1 MRIYDEGGQAS
12 LFAPDG
18 FAGRMSPACSA
29 AASPKGRTSGSSWN
43 RSPELQAIPYLSLN
57 LTPGAGNLLGNY
69 EWELHSPWR
78 GRSSTL
84 NTGPA
89 PPSGDAGCSL
99 SLILQDNPPR
109 KYYLTRRACLG
120 ILRRAKER
128 GKPLPPQLHAALL
141 VQAGLAAWDECGLA
155 DTRDITA
162 GFSAGAGASAGS
174 IGYSERAAPTLKA
187 GQSGN
192 RMPSVLCLNDQ
203 GGSVM
208 DCTEDKTG
216 TLRAQQHGHQP
227 LVFENHGIDSRYTG
241 PHPIVPTLSARAGTG
256 GNNLPLALQPEPTMC
271 ICGNAID
278 RQPRNGGNGIGIQND
293 VAYTLTSADRHA
305 IFRRQRV
312 DKFREDDTASTQSAR
327 QGKDATDL
335 ICQPSR
341 DTLAVFLIR
350 RLTPLECE
358 RLQGFPDGWTDLPGA
373 SDSGTRPWVIVS
385 QCHAW
390 SISWR
395 ASPGRRRGADIVAYA
410 CFPAKSLLLL
420 VMAIY
425 RRDRYTCVTKQKG
438 GQSMEENVKN
448 LCAPI
453 PAGLH
458 ARVREEQEVSG
469 KTLGQYMAWLIQTFY
484 DNQKEET
491 TMSGDKRTVAFQV
504 PGELFER
511 FKDYLQEKGIKQ
523 NAFFLDC
530 IHRAL
535 AEAQEECKAAGDTAN
550 EGHVEQEGRLPEEA
564 VAETEGETDGCD
576 EDTEES
582 STEG

>member
-18 FAGRMSPACSA
+18 SAGRMSPACSA
-29 AASPKGRTSGSSWN
+29 AASLKGRTSGSSWN
-43 RSPELQAIPYLSLN
+43 RSPELQTIPYLSLD

-99 SLILQDNPPR
+99 SRILQDNPPR

-305 IFRRQRV
+305 IFA
-312 DKFREDDTASTQSAR
+312 AS
-327 QGKDATDL
+327 
-335 ICQPSR
+335 
-341 DTLAVFLIR
+341 
-350 RLTPLECE
+350 
-358 RLQGFPDGWTDLPGA
+358 GWTN
-373 SDSGTRPWVIVS
+373 SE
-385 QCHAW
+385 
-390 SISWR
+390 R
-395 ASPGRRRGADIVAYA
+395 AIPPPPRVPVRGRM
-410 CFPAKSLLLL
+410 P
-420 VMAIY
+420 
-425 RRDRYTCVTKQKG
+425 
-438 GQSMEENVKN
+438 
-448 LCAPI
+448 PI
-453 PAGLH
+453 
-458 ARVREEQEVSG
+458 
-469 KTLGQYMAWLIQTFY
+469 
-484 DNQKEET
+484 
-491 TMSGDKRTVAFQV
+491 
-504 PGELFER
+504 
-511 FKDYLQEKGIKQ
+511 
-523 NAFFLDC
+523 
-530 IHRAL
+530 
-535 AEAQEECKAAGDTAN
+535 
-550 EGHVEQEGRLPEEA
+550 
-564 VAETEGETDGCD
+564 
-576 EDTEES
+576 
-582 STEG
+582 

>member
-18 FAGRMSPACSA
+18 SAGRMSPACSA
-29 AASPKGRTSGSSWN
+29 AASLKGRTSGSSWN
-43 RSPELQAIPYLSLN
+43 RSPELQTIPYLSLD

-128 GKPLPPQLHAALL
+128 GKPLPPQLHRALL
-141 VQAGLAAWDECGLA
+141 VQAGLASQDESGLTGAPGLA
-155 DTRDITA
+155 A

-174 IGYSERAAPTLKA
+174 IGYSERVAPTLKA

-208 DCTEDKTG
+208 DCSKDVAG

-227 LVFENHGIDSRYTG
+227 LVFENHGVDSRYTG
-241 PHPIVPTLSARAGTG
+241 PHPVCPTLSARAGTG
-256 GNNLPLALQPEPTMC
+256 GNNLPLALQPEPVIC
-271 ICGNAID
+271 ICGNA
-278 RQPRNGGNGIGIQND
+278 IGIQND

-335 ICQPSR
+335 VYQPGH
-341 DTLAVFLIR
+341 DAPAALLIR
-350 RLTPLECE
+350 RLTPQECE
-358 RLQGFPDGWTDLPGA
+358 ALQGFPPGWTDLPGA
-373 SDSGTRPWVIVS
+373 SDSARYKALGNSVAIPCVEYIM
-385 QCHAW
+385 AG
-390 SISWR
+390 IAR
-395 ASPGRRRGADIVAYA
+395 AA
-410 CFPAKSLLLL
+410 
-420 VMAIY
+420 
-425 RRDRYTCVTKQKG
+425 
-438 GQSMEENVKN
+438 E
-448 LCAPI
+448 
-453 PAGLH
+453 
-458 ARVREEQEVSG
+458 
-469 KTLGQYMAWLIQTFY
+469 
-484 DNQKEET
+484 
-491 TMSGDKRTVAFQV
+491 GD
-504 PGELFER
+504 
-511 FKDYLQEKGIKQ
+511 
-523 NAFFLDC
+523 
-530 IHRAL
+530 
-535 AEAQEECKAAGDTAN
+535 
-550 EGHVEQEGRLPEEA
+550 
-564 VAETEGETDGCD
+564 
-576 EDTEES
+576 
-582 STEG
+582 

>member
-18 FAGRMSPACSA
+18 SAGRMSPACSA
-29 AASPKGRTSGSSWN
+29 AASLKGRTSGSSWN
-43 RSPELQAIPYLSLN
+43 RSPELQTIPYLSLD

-162 GFSAGAGASAGS
+162 WFSAGAGASAGS

-373 SDSGTRPWVIVS
+373 SDSARYKALGNSVPVPCVEYIM
-385 QCHAW
+385 AG
-390 SISWR
+390 IAR
-395 ASPGRRRGADIVAYA
+395 AAE
-410 CFPAKSLLLL
+410 
-420 VMAIY
+420 
-425 RRDRYTCVTKQKG
+425 G
-438 GQSMEENVKN
+438 G
-448 LCAPI
+448 
-453 PAGLH
+453 
-458 ARVREEQEVSG
+458 
-469 KTLGQYMAWLIQTFY
+469 
-484 DNQKEET
+484 
-491 TMSGDKRTVAFQV
+491 
-504 PGELFER
+504 
-511 FKDYLQEKGIKQ
+511 
-523 NAFFLDC
+523 
-530 IHRAL
+530 
-535 AEAQEECKAAGDTAN
+535 
-550 EGHVEQEGRLPEEA
+550 
-564 VAETEGETDGCD
+564 
-576 EDTEES
+576 
-582 STEG
+582 

>member
-1 MRIYDEGGQAS
+1 MTLTLGS
-12 LFAPDG
+12 LFDG
-18 FAGRMSPACSA
+18 IGGFPLAAIRQGITPLWASEIEPFPIQVTKHHFPETLHMGDITRLDGAKLPPVDIICGGSPCQDLSVASCTRAGLAGAR
-29 AASPKGRTSGSSWN
+29 SGLFLEQI
-43 RSPELQAIPYLSLN
+43 RVTKEMRDAD
-57 LTPGAGNLLGNY
+57 
-69 EWELHSPWR
+69 
-78 GRSSTL
+78 
-84 NTGPA
+84 TGPA

-373 SDSGTRPWVIVS
+373 SDSARYKALGNSVPVPCVEYIM
-385 QCHAW
+385 AG
-390 SISWR
+390 IAR
-395 ASPGRRRGADIVAYA
+395 AAE
-410 CFPAKSLLLL
+410 
-420 VMAIY
+420 
-425 RRDRYTCVTKQKG
+425 G
-438 GQSMEENVKN
+438 G
-448 LCAPI
+448 
-453 PAGLH
+453 
-458 ARVREEQEVSG
+458 
-469 KTLGQYMAWLIQTFY
+469 
-484 DNQKEET
+484 
-491 TMSGDKRTVAFQV
+491 
-504 PGELFER
+504 
-511 FKDYLQEKGIKQ
+511 
-523 NAFFLDC
+523 
-530 IHRAL
+530 
-535 AEAQEECKAAGDTAN
+535 
-550 EGHVEQEGRLPEEA
+550 
-564 VAETEGETDGCD
+564 
-576 EDTEES
+576 
-582 STEG
+582 